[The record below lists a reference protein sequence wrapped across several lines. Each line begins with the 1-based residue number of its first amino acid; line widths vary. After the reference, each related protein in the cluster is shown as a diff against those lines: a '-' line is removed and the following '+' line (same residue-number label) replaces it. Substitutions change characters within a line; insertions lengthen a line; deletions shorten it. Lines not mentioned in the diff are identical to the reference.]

1 MSHIKFLISLIIGIA
16 IYTVFSV
23 VAGQNGILAYR
34 QLYEQKL
41 ALTEHVSEL
50 NAINESL
57 VTDYRA
63 LQSDRATIES
73 FAKKLGLVED
83 GQFLVKIN
91 GLSEQELRVYDTGTV
106 MRIEPVTYIDER
118 SCKIAGIAGFFVSLM
133 LFLIQSLSVY
143 ARNSRLAKETI

>member
-16 IYTVFSV
+16 VYTIFSV
-23 VAGQNGILAYR
+23 VAGQNGILAYN

-73 FAKKLGLVED
+73 FAKKMGFVEE
-83 GQFLVKIN
+83 GQILVKIN
-91 GLSEQELRVYDTGTV
+91 GISEREMRVYDTGTV
-106 MRIEPVTYIDER
+106 MRIEPVAFIDER
-118 SCKIAGIAGFFVSLM
+118 ICKIAGIAGFLVSIM
-133 LFLIQSLSVY
+133 IFCIQSLSAY
-143 ARNSRLAKETI
+143 ARNTRFAKETI